1 MKNATK
7 FLSLK
12 CSSNPW
18 FVDRLI
24 VSAFLYI
31 NEIQIN
37 NNSLLLSYYIRQN
50 DEEEK
55 IK

>member
-37 NNSLLLSYYIRQN
+37 NKVVHGFDCGPFL
-50 DEEEK
+50 
-55 IK
+55 